1 MLFTKYRI
9 SNVNKKSFGL
19 FSTLSFFTIFVAM
32 RIDSYIEKLLFEYNC
47 VVVPGFG
54 AFLAHSKSAEI
65 DLSTKTLVPPAK
77 SISFNAQLSK
87 NDGLLVS
94 HIAKEKKLGYEEMLQ
109 EVEEVSNTWNKRLS
123 LGESI
128 ELYGIGKLFHNK
140 DQKIQFQP
148 ENKVNFLT
156 SSFGLTSFA
165 ATPIQREVLKEEVQE
180 LEEKIPFII
189 TPEVRETTSF
199 RPWLKY
205 AAVILLAVSLGV
217 TGYRTYGDLQQKQV
231 AAQQDAQQEV
241 SRLIQE
247 ATFFESA
254 PLELPAVAIEVTKR
268 HLGKHHVIAG
278 AFREEPNAEKRVEQ
292 LKEKGFNAFYLGVN
306 KYGLHQVAYDS
317 FDDPKEALAF
327 LRKVKATESKD
338 AWLLS
343 EK

>member
-1 MLFTKYRI
+1 
-9 SNVNKKSFGL
+9 
-19 FSTLSFFTIFVAM
+19 M

-54 AFLAHSKSAEI
+54 AFLAHGKSAEI
-65 DLSTKTLVPPAK
+65 DTATNTLIPPSK

-94 HIAKEKKLGYEEMLQ
+94 HIAKEKKLGYEELLH
-109 EVEEVSNTWNKRLS
+109 EVENVTEEWNKKLQ
-123 LGESI
+123 LGESL
-128 ELYGIGKLFHNK
+128 ELFGIGKLWLNREER
-140 DQKIQFQP
+140 IQFQP
-148 ENKVNFLT
+148 ENRVNYLT
-156 SSFGLTSFA
+156 SSFGLSTFA
-165 ATPIQREVLKEEVQE
+165 ATPIQREVLKEEVEE

-189 TPEVRETTSF
+189 TPEKREESSF

-205 AAVILLAVSLGV
+205 AAIFLLAISLGV
-217 TGYRTYGDLQQKQV
+217 TSYRTYGDLQQKEV

-247 ATFFESA
+247 ATFFESD
-254 PLELPAVAIEVTKR
+254 PLELPAININVNKR
-268 HLGKHHVIAG
+268 QLGKHHVIAG
-278 AFREEPNAEKRVEQ
+278 AYRMEENAEKRVNQ
-292 LKEKGFNAFYLGVN
+292 LKEKGYRAFYLGVN

-317 FDDPKEALAF
+317 FEDPKDALVF
-327 LRKVKATESKD
+327 LRKVKATESRD

>member
-1 MLFTKYRI
+1 
-9 SNVNKKSFGL
+9 
-19 FSTLSFFTIFVAM
+19 M

-54 AFLAHSKSAEI
+54 AFLAHGKSAEI
-65 DLSTKTLVPPAK
+65 DTATNTLIPPSK

-94 HIAKEKKLGYEEMLQ
+94 HIAKEKKLGYEELLQ
-109 EVEEVSNTWNKRLS
+109 EVENVAEEWNKKLE
-123 LGESI
+123 LGESL
-128 ELYGIGKLFHNK
+128 ELFGIGKLWLNRE
-140 DQKIQFQP
+140 QRIQFQP
-148 ENKVNFLT
+148 ENRVNYLT
-156 SSFGLTSFA
+156 SSFGLASFA
-165 ATPIQREVLKEEVQE
+165 ATPIQREVLKEEVEE

-189 TPEVRETTSF
+189 TPEKREETSF

-205 AAVILLAVSLGV
+205 AAIFLLAISLGV
-217 TGYRTYGDLQQKQV
+217 TSYRTYGDLQQKEV

-247 ATFFESA
+247 ATFFESD
-254 PLELPAVAIEVTKR
+254 PLELPAININVSKKQ
-268 HLGKHHVIAG
+268 LGKHHVIAG
-278 AFREEPNAEKRVEQ
+278 AYRMEQNAEKRVNQ
-292 LKEKGFNAFYLGVN
+292 LKEKGYSAFYLGVN

-317 FDDPKEALAF
+317 FEDPKDALVF
-327 LRKVKATESKD
+327 LRKVKATESRD